1 MKFRLVSSTIL
12 LRIGILLTLPALS
25 PVIYAEEVIAQQNFV
40 LVPASPILS
49 PAVTE
54 EELAVDIGDIRIEQ
68 RVDGGFHLFIRKKPN
83 IKSVLLTESVKDN
96 AYKIDNYAYRC
107 LEWNAV
113 NGDEIRMLNGIP
125 IPKES
130 KIYSLV
136 DSTPEFHRELGEAFH
151 IYIPYILNYGYQWA
165 RYGEV
170 YITDGTFLNIR
181 SFSAPYADYRGSFRD
196 NPFTISVTQNP
207 LEGKPEGN
215 FMKDAVESYT
225 KIVEQG
231 HGDLVYSLGPADLV
245 DKIEVSLAKEKGKT
259 LDLVICVDTTD
270 SMKDDIEAVR
280 SALIP
285 MVRNIIADFKEFR
298 IGMVLYRDYFDEY
311 LTKAIPFTKDFAAFQ
326 KDLNEIRVAGGR
338 DIPEAV
344 YEALYEAAVKYD
356 WAAEARLLILIG
368 DAPPHPRQRGAIS
381 KTMVDQEV
389 AKHGI
394 KVNAILLPQ

>member
-1 MKFRLVSSTIL
+1 MFILSAVS
-12 LRIGILLTLPALS
+12 PAV
-25 PVIYAEEVIAQQNFV
+25 PAQEVIGQQNFI
-40 LVPASPILS
+40 LVPASPSIS
-49 PAVTE
+49 AAVTD
-54 EELAVDIGDIRIEQ
+54 EELAVDIDDIRIEQ

-83 IKSVLLTESVKDN
+83 IKSVLLTESVKDK

-107 LEWNAV
+107 LEWNEV

-125 IPKES
+125 IPQES

-136 DSTPEFHRELGEAFH
+136 DSTPEFHSEFGDAFH
-151 IYIPYILNYGYQWA
+151 IYIPYILHYGYEWA

-181 SFSAPYADYRGSFRD
+181 SFSAPYADYSGSFRD

-207 LEGKPEGN
+207 LKGNPETN
-215 FMKDAVESYT
+215 FMKDAVKSYT
-225 KIVEQG
+225 EIVEQG
-231 HGDLVYSLGPADLV
+231 RGDLIYSLGPADLV
-245 DKIEVSLAKEKGKT
+245 DKIAVSLAKEKGKT
-259 LDLVICVDTTD
+259 LDLVICIDTTN

-285 MVRNIIADFKEFR
+285 TIRNIIADFKEFR

-311 LTKAIPFTKDFAAFQ
+311 LTKSIPFTRDFATFQ
-326 KDLNEIRVAGGR
+326 KDLNEIKVGGGR

-344 YEALYEAAVKYD
+344 YEALYDAAVKYD

-368 DAPPHPRQRGAIS
+368 DAPPHPRQRGNIS
-381 KTMVDQEV
+381 KAMVDAEV
-389 AKHGI
+389 VKHGL